1 MKMSRSAV
9 LVALAASVALS
20 GCSRDSATAQAA
32 GAPPSAS
39 SVVAQVGGKPIA
51 WDEMEK
57 KASGR
62 LATVRQD
69 EYEARLDALN
79 ELVYERLLADEAGRR
94 KLSTEQ
100 LLSAEIDAKVAKVTP
115 QEIEEVYEANKA
127 RVVGRPKADVLVD
140 IERQMNRQRRAERE
154 DAFRSELE
162 GKGEVKI
169 QLEAPRFTLAFGPST
184 PTRGPETAPVTLVE
198 FSDYQCPYCHQAQK
212 AVDEVMKKYE
222 GKVRFV
228 HGEYPL
234 PQHPRAF
241 AASQAS
247 RCAGEQGK
255 FWEYHQNLLSQ
266 VGSYEEPELVER
278 GKGLGLDPAKLG
290 SCLASDRFEAE
301 INDGR
306 RIAVEAGVNSTPT
319 FFINGKKFRGAR
331 RLEDFSEVIDAEL
344 ARGGK

>member
-1 MKMSRSAV
+1 MKMSRSAALLV
-9 LVALAASVALS
+9 LVAGLGSS
-20 GCSRDSATAQAA
+20 GCSRPSSTAEAA
-32 GAPPSAS
+32 SVPTPK
-39 SVVAQVGGKPIA
+39 VVAQVGGKPIA

-57 KASGR
+57 KASNR

-69 EYEARLDALN
+69 EYEARLEALN
-79 ELVYERLLADEAGRR
+79 ELVYERLLADAAAKH
-94 KLSTEQ
+94 KLSTDG
-100 LLSAEIDAKVAKVTP
+100 LLRNEVDAKVTP
-115 QEIEEVYEANKA
+115 VTAGEVEAVYDANKA
-127 RVVGRPKADVLVD
+127 RVVGRPKAEVLVD

-154 DAFRSELE
+154 DAFRAELLAQ
-162 GKGEVKI
+162 GQVKI
-169 QLEAPRFTLAFGPST
+169 ELEAPRFALAFGPTT
-184 PTRGPETAPVTLVE
+184 PTRGPEQAPITLVE

-212 AVDEVMKKYE
+212 AVEEVMKKYQ

-266 VGSYEEPELVER
+266 AGDYEEAELLAR
-278 GKGLGLDPAKLG
+278 GKVIGIDTAKLDA
-290 SCLASDRFEAE
+290 CLASDRFDAA

-306 RIAVEAGVNSTPT
+306 RIASEAGVNSTPT
-319 FFINGKKFRGAR
+319 FFINGKKYRGAR
-331 RLEDFSEVIDAEL
+331 HVEGFSEVIDAEL
-344 ARGGK
+344 ARAGK